1 MDFDSLVEGPLL
13 WISFSILI
21 IGIAARLVFC
31 VRAIIGSGRGR
42 DSRWKYGITSF
53 VRLFFPLHNT
63 FTKRPLYAT
72 LRYVFHIC
80 LFAVPIWLSGH
91 IMMWEESRF
100 EWEWSALPDEWAD
113 WMTLLLLFLATLF
126 FLRRIVLG
134 DVRRASSVL
143 DYFFIVMTALPFMTG
158 YFLSHGTLDHVPFLG
173 DNMWIIHIL
182 SGEAMIIMVAFQF
195 LRTRLS
201 VAKCTGC
208 AACELSC
215 PTGTLESSDRDGRR
229 VFTYSHYQCVCCGSC
244 MKTCPERAAELRHEI
259 SFKRLYQIIAKK
271 EIRAVELEECDRC
284 GARFAP
290 VPQLDQLDQ
299 TSNGDYLRFCPR
311 CRKVNQGEV
320 LRRLSPWHGASRSAS
335 QIE

>member
-1 MDFDSLVEGPLL
+1 MDFDSFVEEPLL

-31 VRAIIGSGRGR
+31 VRAVIKSGGGR
-42 DSRWKYGITSF
+42 DFRWKYSLTTF
-53 VRLFFPLHNT
+53 VRLLFPLHNA

-91 IMMWEESRF
+91 IFMWEESRF
-100 EWEWSALPDEWAD
+100 EWEWTALPDEWAD
-113 WMTLLLLFLATLF
+113 WMTLLLLFLATFF
-126 FLRRIVLG
+126 FLRRIVLR
-134 DVRRASSVL
+134 DVRRASSVS

-158 YFLSHGTLDHVPFLG
+158 YFLSHGTLDHIPFLG

-182 SGEAMIIMVAFQF
+182 SGEAMMIMVAFQF

-215 PTGTLESSDRDGRR
+215 PTGTLESNDGDGQR
-229 VFTYSHYQCVCCGSC
+229 VFTYSHYQCICCGSC
-244 MKTCPERAAELRHEI
+244 MKTCPEKAAELRHEI
-259 SFKRLYQIIAKK
+259 SFTRFYQIIAKK
-271 EIRAVELEECDRC
+271 EIHAVELKECERC

-290 VPQLDQLDQ
+290 VPQLDKLGQ

-320 LRRLSPWHGASRSAS
+320 LRRLSPWHGESRSAP
-335 QIE
+335 QIK